1 MHKKDFKINTG
12 NMKRKAIQKAIKERN
27 NWLES
32 NKKKMINSFFDQGRK
47 TIKIDKIIIPGECPI
62 LITDPVIVKN
72 KVKEHFQS

>member
-1 MHKKDFKINTG
+1 
-12 NMKRKAIQKAIKERN
+12 MKRKAIQKAIKERN

-47 TIKIDKIIIPGECPI
+47 TIKIDKIITPGECPT
-62 LITDPVIVKN
+62 LIIDPDIVKN